1 MTMLLERSMTTTT
14 DAAATWATAGPWT
27 AGRMRMS
34 TDTAERRRGLR
45 VRQVR
50 PVKLLD
56 VTAGRTVVGQTLDVS
71 ATGLRIELPNIGAGG
86 DAGGVRVGEVLGIH
100 VGLSRIG
107 ERLANRRQMI
117 PVRVVWVSRSDHGPT
132 RAGVEFATAI
142 GAQRDAA

>member
-45 VRQVR
+45 V
-50 PVKLLD
+50 LD